1 METRDVTMMKVTKV
15 WTIEEQDA
23 REDHPGIAEAAE
35 LLRAGELVAF
45 PTETVYG
52 LGADARSTSAVEG
65 IYAAKGRPS
74 DNPLIVHI
82 ADRAQLAELVSETI
96 PAAERELAERLIA
109 SFWPGPLTLVL
120 PARPGAVSPRVTAG
134 LTTVA
139 VRMPDHPLALA
150 LIRAAGLPIAAP
162 SANRSGRPSPTT
174 ARHVADDLAGRIAGI
189 LDGGPTSVGL
199 ESTVVA
205 VGPRGLELLRPGGVT
220 QQALRDALPD
230 VPLTLA
236 PELQRHADASPDAQQ
251 QEQAAAPRAPGMKYA
266 HYAPQGEMRVVTC
279 GPSAAS
285 RAAVPDRA
293 AALLAEAKRR
303 GLRTGVLTYEEH
315 ADRYAGVDRVA
326 VCGSL
331 RDLST
336 TAHRLYDALRS
347 FDEAGIE
354 YIVAEGCPTEGVGE
368 AIMNRLMKAAAYRIE
383 RIDG

>member
-1 METRDVTMMKVTKV
+1 MSRMTKETKI
-15 WTIEEQDA
+15 WTIEEEDV
-23 REDHPGIAEAAE
+23 REDHPGILEAAE
-35 LLRAGELVAF
+35 LLKLGELVAF

-82 ADRAQLAELVSETI
+82 ADRAQLTGLVSETI

-120 PARPGAVSPRVTAG
+120 PVRPGAVSPRVTAG
-134 LTTVA
+134 LETVA

-174 ARHVADDLAGRIAGI
+174 ARHVADDLAGKIAGI

-205 VGPRGLELLRPGGVT
+205 VGSRGLELLRPGGVT
-220 QQALRDALPD
+220 QQALRDAVPD

-236 PELQRHADASPDAQQ
+236 PELQRQADASPGTQQ
-251 QEQAAAPRAPGMKYA
+251 QEQAAPRAPGMKYA
-266 HYAPQGEMRVVTC
+266 HYAPQGEMRVITY
-279 GPSAAS
+279 GPSTAA
-285 RAAVPDRA
+285 RDAVPDRA
-293 AALLAEAKRR
+293 AALLAQAKRR
-303 GLRTGVLTYEEH
+303 GLSTGVLTYEEH
-315 ADRYAGVDRVA
+315 ADRYPDVDHIA
-326 VCGSL
+326 ICGSL

-336 TAHRLYDALRS
+336 AAHRLYDALRS
-347 FDEAGIE
+347 FDQAGIE
-354 YIVAEGCPTEGVGE
+354 YIVAEGCPMEGVGE

-383 RIDG
+383 RID

>member
-1 METRDVTMMKVTKV
+1 MTKETIV
-15 WTIEEQDA
+15 WTIEDEEV
-23 REDHPGIAEAAE
+23 REDHPGISAAAE

-82 ADRAQLAELVSETI
+82 ADRVQLDELVSETI
-96 PAAERELAERLIA
+96 SEAERELAERLIT

-134 LTTVA
+134 LPTVA
-139 VRMPDHPLALA
+139 VRMPDHPHALA

-174 ARHVADDLAGRIAGI
+174 ARHVVDDLAGRIAGI
-189 LDGGPTSVGL
+189 VDGGPTSVGL
-199 ESTVVA
+199 ESTIVA

-220 QQALRDALPD
+220 QQALRDAVPD

-236 PELQRHADASPDAQQ
+236 PELQRHADPASEAQQ
-251 QEQAAAPRAPGMKYA
+251 PEQAAAPRAPGMKYA
-266 HYAPQGEMRVVTC
+266 HYAPQGEMRVVTY
-279 GPSAAS
+279 GSGAESAA
-285 RAAVPDRA
+285 RDAIIDRA
-293 AALLAEAKRR
+293 AALLAQAKQQ
-303 GLRTGVLTYEEH
+303 GLRTGVLTYAEY
-315 ADRYAGVDRVA
+315 ADRYRGVDHVA

-331 RDLST
+331 QDLST
-336 TAHRLYDALRS
+336 AAHGLYDALRS
-347 FDEAGIE
+347 FDQAGIE

-383 RIDG
+383 RV